1 MNRNL
6 KCATQSLILYLNQ
19 SNEKI
24 LSVLFI
30 LAAFYSNAQ
39 TIIPLYNGAAPG
51 SENWNWDETQI
62 KLT

>member
-1 MNRNL
+1 M
-6 KCATQSLILYLNQ
+6 K
-19 SNEKI
+19 KI

-62 KLT
+62 KADIGTIVSDVSHLQ